1 MTQNYRPVWA
11 EVDLSALK
19 HNLKIIKNYTASE
32 IMPIVKANAYGHGA
46 VEVVRA
52 LKNEGI
58 KRFGVAFLE
67 EALELRRHFP
77 DLNLMIIGPT
87 LPQYSDILV
96 KEDLIPEIC
105 QYKQAEALSAAAV
118 KLKKTIRIHI
128 KIDTGMGRIGLCEE
142 ALEEIKKMFGLPGLF
157 LEGIYTH
164 LATADSPDLA
174 YAYQQLAKFDN
185 LYRQLK
191 KEGIIIPL
199 RHVANSSAILRLPES
214 HYELCRPGIILYGQL
229 PASGLGEKAGF
240 KPVMSLKAKIVH
252 LKTIE
257 TGESVS
263 YGRSFVATR
272 PTRVA
277 TLPLGYADGLRRDL
291 SNRWQVIVNG
301 KKAPIIGK
309 VCMDQT
315 MIDVTEIEDV
325 KLGDE
330 VVLIGDGQYPEISAG
345 QMAKMLD
352 TISYEILCGIGQ
364 RVPRIYTNP

>member
-1 MTQNYRPVWA
+1 M
-11 EVDLSALK
+11 
-19 HNLKIIKNYTASE
+19 
-32 IMPIVKANAYGHGA
+32 
-46 VEVVRA
+46 
-52 LKNEGI
+52 
-58 KRFGVAFLE
+58 
-67 EALELRRHFP
+67 
-77 DLNLMIIGPT
+77 
-87 LPQYSDILV
+87 
-96 KEDLIPEIC
+96 
-105 QYKQAEALSAAAV
+105 
-118 KLKKTIRIHI
+118 
-128 KIDTGMGRIGLCEE
+128 
-142 ALEEIKKMFGLPGLF
+142 
-157 LEGIYTH
+157 
-164 LATADSPDLA
+164 
-174 YAYQQLAKFDN
+174 
-185 LYRQLK
+185 
-191 KEGIIIPL
+191 
-199 RHVANSSAILRLPES
+199 
-214 HYELCRPGIILYGQL
+214 
-229 PASGLGEKAGF
+229 GEKAGF